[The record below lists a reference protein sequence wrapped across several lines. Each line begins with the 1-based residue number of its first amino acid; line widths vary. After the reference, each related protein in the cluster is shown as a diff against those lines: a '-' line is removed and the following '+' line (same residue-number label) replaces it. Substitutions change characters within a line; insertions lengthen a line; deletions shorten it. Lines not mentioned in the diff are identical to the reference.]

1 MVPRTRALLLA
12 LTVLVGAAVAGMN
25 GPAQAGSLDNP
36 EVEDG
41 EGDVVELEVVPE
53 DPEDPLRLVLGTG
66 AMDLRRAWVH
76 DGGQR
81 FVLLINATSFRD
93 RHFNG
98 AMAEDAGYVFHF
110 THRGSRYQA
119 MFHFDRFC
127 LYDNTLEALPDDVP
141 DAVPRDVSGCAQ
153 VRSQAAVYDASGF
166 TFTKL
171 CRNGAEVVGQQ
182 PGFVVPSASG
192 EEPSINLTWQR
203 LAPGQPFGEKLSVGE
218 SITDIVVETRKF
230 PFNDEAQPPAVPD
243 DTHAQWYKGF
253 TCPVGGTVMD
263 RMPDEGS
270 GFCIVV
276 LQDCDPPRPGR
287 IIADHD
293 LRLERPTEPLTVQQA
308 VDHDRETSIEV
319 IVENTG
325 NVNDTVSLSIDGS
338 SGWRV
343 DLEPEE
349 VTLGTPGSGNESARV
364 QLTFSPPDHA
374 LPAAPPPEGVHR
386 PPAFGVFRF
395 RADSSGEDLET
406 GDHVVLETDFVV
418 RVVERVLE
426 PDAVPVDVRV
436 DAADREAGP
445 GMPTLFHL
453 EVENTEAK
461 ALPVSIDV
469 EGGAPGWTAEVTPRM
484 HTPLS
489 PGESLTFTVAVSPPA
504 DATVGDAATFTVRA
518 TPGEGQPSEVQL
530 NATVGSGEGVA
541 GASLDDQYAQALQAA
556 GLGVLAEAGL
566 FGLLLLILLIVILL
580 LLLFG
585 RGRKEEVVEVQEVDE
600 ADETADASADRASDA
615 DAPASASEGSSRA
628 SEG

>member
-12 LTVLVGAAVAGMN
+12 FAVLVGAAVAGLT
-25 GPAQAGSLDNP
+25 GPVQAGSLDNP
-36 EVEDG
+36 EIEDAT
-41 EGDVVELEVVPE
+41 EDVVELDVVPE

-66 AMDLRRAWVH
+66 AMDLQRAWVD
-76 DGGQR
+76 DGDQI
-81 FVLLINATSFRD
+81 FTLSINATSFRD
-93 RHFNG
+93 RHING
-98 AMAEDAGYVFHF
+98 ATAEDAGVVFHF

-119 MFHFDRFC
+119 MYHFDRFC
-127 LYDNTLEALPDDVP
+127 LYDDTLEILPDDVP
-141 DAVPRDVSGCAQ
+141 GLVPRDIAGCAQ
-153 VRSQAAVYDASGF
+153 VRSQAQIYFATGF

-171 CRNGAEVVGQQ
+171 CRNGVEVVGQQ
-182 PGFVVPSASG
+182 PGFVVPSPSG
-192 EEPSINLTWQR
+192 EDPSINLTWQR
-203 LAPGQPFGEKLSVGE
+203 QAPGQPFGDKLGIGE
-218 SITDIVVETRKF
+218 TITDMVVEVRKF
-230 PFNDEAQPPAVPD
+230 PFNEEAQPPGGPE
-243 DTHAQWYKGF
+243 DTHVEWYKGF
-253 TCPVGGTVMD
+253 GCPVGGTLMD

-276 LQDCDPPRPGR
+276 LVDCDPPRPGR

-293 LRLERPTEPLTVQQA
+293 LRLVRPTEPLTVQQA
-308 VDHDRETSIEV
+308 VDHDRETSFEV

-349 VTLGTPGSGNESARV
+349 VTLGTPGSGNESATV

-395 RADSSGEDLET
+395 RAESLGEDLET

-418 RVVERVLE
+418 RVVERILE

-436 DAADREAGP
+436 DAADRQGGP

-469 EGGAPGWTAEVTPRM
+469 EGGAAGWTAEATPRM

-489 PGESLTFTVAVSPPA
+489 PGESRTFTVAVSPPA
-504 DATVGDAATFTVRA
+504 DATIGDAATFTVRA

-530 NATVGSGEGVA
+530 NATVGSGE
-541 GASLDDQYAQALQAA
+541 
-556 GLGVLAEAGL
+556 
-566 FGLLLLILLIVILL
+566 I
-580 LLLFG
+580 G
-585 RGRKEEVVEVQEVDE
+585 RAHV
-600 ADETADASADRASDA
+600 
-615 DAPASASEGSSRA
+615 
-628 SEG
+628 